1 LSISGEIQDAHIIP
15 DQFSNLGGLDGV
27 LSESF
32 FIMPHEQTGL
42 VKISQPHSRPGHAS
56 LKTTERYLGIEQDL
70 HDAPCD
76 RLGLDLEKY

>member
-1 LSISGEIQDAHIIP
+1 
-15 DQFSNLGGLDGV
+15 
-27 LSESF
+27 
-32 FIMPHEQTGL
+32 MPHEQTGL